1 MPPGTSWPT
10 PRSPGFPCDGT
21 LQQLYDATEFEA
33 YHQLGAASAVGA
45 AQDCDPPLKQAAH
58 VTQGRLGLMGTSSS
72 RPAAPD
78 PAARVG
84 QAARRALAAI
94 RVINGGL
101 ALIAPG
107 VIIGRFDEQQAAS
120 AAAVYGLRMFG
131 IRTVLLGVDLATL
144 SGEPLRRALR
154 EAVLIHATDTAAVVL
169 LGVTGRAKPRTAVP
183 LALISLTN
191 TALAITACLAE
202 RAERKA

>member
-1 MPPGTSWPT
+1 MRTN
-10 PRSPGFPCDGT
+10 
-21 LQQLYDATEFEA
+21 
-33 YHQLGAASAVGA
+33 
-45 AQDCDPPLKQAAH
+45 
-58 VTQGRLGLMGTSSS
+58 SS
-72 RPAAPD
+72 RPAAPGQ
-78 PAARVG
+78 AARVG

-107 VIIGRFDEQQAAS
+107 VIIGRFGEQPAGS
-120 AAAVYGLRMFG
+120 GAAVYGLRMFG

-144 SGEPLRRALR
+144 SGDPLRRALR
-154 EAVLIHATDTAAVVL
+154 QAVLIHATDTATVVL
-169 LGVTGRAKPRTAVP
+169 LGVTGRAKPRTAIP

-191 TALAITACLAE
+191 TTLAITACLAE